1 MSETEPIAMFG
12 ASLSPSSSRKSQ
24 GQSFN
29 QKNANWNGVKTA
41 APVPK
46 KTAFNRQEL
55 NSILSVYGR
64 QVAAG
69 EWRDYAIYHG
79 SDRAVF
85 SIFRRSSEM
94 PLYTVEKHPDLA
106 RKQGIYSVIAAGG
119 RIMRRGQ
126 DLKQVLRIIDRKPR
140 LVPV

>member
-1 MSETEPIAMFG
+1 MFG
-12 ASLSPSSSRKSQ
+12 ASLSLSSSRKSQ

-29 QKNANWNGVKTA
+29 QKNANWSGAKTA

-46 KTAFNRQEL
+46 TTFNRQEL
-55 NSILSVYGR
+55 NSILTVYGR
-64 QVAAG
+64 QVGAG

-94 PLYTVEKHPDLA
+94 PLYTVEKQPDLA
-106 RKQGIYSVIAAGG
+106 RRQGIYSVIAAGG

-126 DLKQVLRIIDRKPR
+126 DLKQVLRIIDRKPS
-140 LVPV
+140 LVAV

>member
-29 QKNANWNGVKTA
+29 QKNANWSGAKAA
-41 APVPK
+41 APVP
-46 KTAFNRQEL
+46 TTTFNRQEL

-79 SDRAVF
+79 SDSAIF

-94 PLYTVEKHPDLA
+94 PLYTVEKRPDLA
-106 RKQGIYSVIAAGG
+106 RKQGIYSVVAAGG

-140 LVPV
+140 LVAV

>member
-12 ASLSPSSSRKSQ
+12 AGLSPSSSRKSQ

-29 QKNANWNGVKTA
+29 QKNANWSGAKTT
-41 APVPK
+41 APVPR
-46 KTAFNRQEL
+46 TTFNRQEL

-79 SDRAVF
+79 SDTAIF

-94 PLYTVEKHPDLA
+94 PLYTVEKRPDLA
-106 RKQGIYSVIAAGG
+106 RKQGIYSVVAAGG

-140 LVPV
+140 LVAV

>member
-29 QKNANWNGVKTA
+29 QKNANWNGAKAT

-46 KTAFNRQEL
+46 TTFNRQEL

-79 SDRAVF
+79 SDTAIF

-94 PLYTVEKHPDLA
+94 PLYTVEKRPDLA
-106 RKQGIYSVIAAGG
+106 RKQGIYSVVAAGG

-140 LVPV
+140 LVAV

>member
-29 QKNANWNGVKTA
+29 QQNANGHGAKNG

-46 KTAFNRQEL
+46 TTFNRQEL

-79 SDRAVF
+79 SDTAIF

-94 PLYTVEKHPDLA
+94 PLYTVEKRPDLA
-106 RKQGIYSVIAAGG
+106 RKQGIYSVVAAGG

-140 LVPV
+140 LVAV